1 MIAQTIPSRL
11 FKFKTAVRAAA
22 LIAVCLALPIAAL
35 AQQPSGAAPTSAGKV
50 SLAGLD
56 ITTPVG
62 AAAARNRLHET
73 ARQICSQPV
82 GNLEPSDRADFLSC
96 IDNTLISELKQVNSS
111 ARAAIVAGGSA
122 WPTAA
127 EDGTVSQLRESAP
140 PTSVMVVSIADLDV
154 LSPQGVLMAHE
165 RIHNT
170 ARRICTQLISS
181 QDPATHYSKCVN
193 DATAGA
199 LRQINETSRAVN

>member
-1 MIAQTIPSRL
+1 MIAQTISRRI
-11 FKFKTAVRAAA
+11 FKFKTAVRAAG

-35 AQQPSGAAPTSAGKV
+35 AQQPSSAAPTSAKV
-50 SLAGLD
+50 LLAGLD
-56 ITTPVG
+56 ITTPEG
-62 AAAARNRLHET
+62 TAAARNRLHET

-96 IDNTLISELKQVNSS
+96 IDNTLINELKQVNSS
-111 ARAAIVAGGSA
+111 ARAAIVARGSA
-122 WPTAA
+122 WPIAA

-154 LSPQGVLMAHE
+154 LSPQGVLIAHE

-193 DATAGA
+193 DATTGA
-199 LRQINETSRAVN
+199 LRQINETERAAN

>member
-1 MIAQTIPSRL
+1 MAAQTVPSRL
-11 FKFKTAVRAAA
+11 FKFKAAVRAAG

-35 AQQPSGAAPTSAGKV
+35 AQQPSGAAPASAAEV

-96 IDNTLISELKQVNSS
+96 IDNTLISELKQVNGS

-127 EDGTVSQLRESAP
+127 EDGAVSQLHESAP
-140 PTSVMVVSIADLDV
+140 PTSVVVVSIADLDV
-154 LSPQGVLMAHE
+154 LSPQG
-165 RIHNT
+165 
-170 ARRICTQLISS
+170 
-181 QDPATHYSKCVN
+181 
-193 DATAGA
+193 
-199 LRQINETSRAVN
+199 